1 MSDCLFCK
9 IVAGQIPVQRVA
21 EDEHALAFPDI
32 NPQAPTHLLVVP
44 KKHIASL
51 NDVQDADWPIIGRV
65 HALAVEAARKV
76 GLAASG
82 FRTVINTGADANQV
96 VMHVHVHV
104 LGGRVLGWPPG

>member
-51 NDVQDADWPIIGRV
+51 NDVEEGDWPIIGRV
-65 HALAVEAARKV
+65 HALAVEAARKA
-76 GLAASG
+76 GIAATG
-82 FRTVINTGADANQV
+82 FRTVVNTGAHANQLV
-96 VMHVHVHV
+96 FHVHVHV
-104 LGGRVLGWPPG
+104 VGGRPMGWPPG